1 MRTHDQLE
9 EHMSRNENE
18 SKSDEASREQQQP
31 IRQPLPTPKAQQFES
46 ALRRPQNFDDW
57 ETRRREDDPTR

>member
-1 MRTHDQLE
+1 
-9 EHMSRNENE
+9 MSRNENE
-18 SKSDEASREQQQP
+18 SKRREALLEQQPPILQP
-31 IRQPLPTPKAQQFES
+31 FATPKVQQLEP

>member
-1 MRTHDQLE
+1 
-9 EHMSRNENE
+9 MSRNENE